1 MATASLDSAS
11 EKTLS
16 VDRRLLFATAL
27 ATVVGASFAMASFAP
42 IGFSIATVFLFA
54 GPHNWIEGRY
64 MLSRMPARW
73 GPLAGYFSFGIAGVV
88 LLTAGF
94 ATLPLFMRGSRDAA
108 HLALASW
115 NSLLLAWIGTLA
127 IWRSRQNPR
136 RQWDGL
142 IPILL
147 AAAAVNWLSPWVWSL
162 VLVYGHPL
170 VALAFFDREISRRKR
185 EWLGVY
191 RAALLLAAG
200 CLALMLALLGSRPDL
215 PGEDLLSLQIA
226 RHAGAGVISGVST
239 HFLVAAHTFLEML
252 HYAVWIAA
260 MPLLCVKAA
269 PWDLSRAAPLAR
281 RSPRWRSVLLSI
293 AAIGGAM
300 VLLLWCGFAANYPLT
315 RDLYFTVA
323 MLHVLAEVPFLLRLL

>member
-1 MATASLDSAS
+1 
-11 EKTLS
+11 
-16 VDRRLLFATAL
+16 
-27 ATVVGASFAMASFAP
+27 
-42 IGFSIATVFLFA
+42 
-54 GPHNWIEGRY
+54 
-64 MLSRMPARW
+64 
-73 GPLAGYFSFGIAGVV
+73 
-88 LLTAGF
+88 
-94 ATLPLFMRGSRDAA
+94 
-108 HLALASW
+108 
-115 NSLLLAWIGTLA
+115 
-127 IWRSRQNPR
+127 SRQNPR

-200 CLALMLALLGSRPDL
+200 CLALMLVLLGSRPDL

-260 MPLLCVKAA
+260 MPLL
-269 PWDLSRAAPLAR
+269 
-281 RSPRWRSVLLSI
+281 
-293 AAIGGAM
+293 
-300 VLLLWCGFAANYPLT
+300 
-315 RDLYFTVA
+315 
-323 MLHVLAEVPFLLRLL
+323 